1 MPFSSITS
9 YILIMYSKNQAANID
24 LFYELFVKR
33 KTYLPFTAKT
43 PPLPTHQ
50 AGWYAGLSG
59 GKQKNSERAGCLYI
73 SG

>member
-1 MPFSSITS
+1 MPFSWITS

-33 KTYLPFTAKT
+33 KTYLSFTAKAL
-43 PPLPTHQ
+43 PLQAHL

-59 GKQKNSERAGCLYI
+59 GEQKNSGRAGCLYI
-73 SG
+73 WG